1 MRKAAYKTIALMLL
15 VSLTLGGSGCAK
27 KDTGKDTQTHIRQ
40 ADTIADNYRVFYQ
53 IFVGSFSDSDGDG
66 VGDLRGIIK
75 RMDYLNDGDVN
86 SGESLGV
93 QGLWLS
99 PVFAS
104 PSYHKYDTTS
114 YYRIDPD
121 FGTEDDMKELI
132 ALCHERNVKVILDLV
147 VNHTSTGNL
156 WFKRFELAH
165 QSGRTDDKYYN
176 FYSWATAD
184 NKRQGCA
191 YSKISGTDHYYE
203 CNFSTEMPELN
214 YDNKDVMEE
223 MVNVAKYWLDLGID
237 GFRFDAIKYIYF
249 GDTPRSVAF
258 WQDYMAD
265 LKALKPDIYCVGECW
280 SADAETLQYISAVNC
295 FNFQMAQAEGYIAN
309 AAKRGNISVFT
320 DYVESYQKKVRAA
333 NPEAMTIPFISNH
346 DMDRAA
352 GYLTLASGRS
362 KMAANLY
369 ILSFGSPFIY
379 YGEEIGLK
387 GSRGSSNTDA
397 NRRLAMFWGDGDTV
411 ADPKGSTYDSAK
423 QTNGNVVNQLKDEDS
438 QLVYYRKLIALRN
451 KYPEIARGDYKAL
464 DFGITT
470 FGGFI
475 IKYDGSEII
484 LLHNTNDKPAEINL
498 STQAEL
504 KGSTFSLLDYIGQ
517 GETTL
522 SDDTLTVGP
531 QTSVILKR

>member
-1 MRKAAYKTIALMLL
+1 MLL
-15 VSLTLGGSGCAK
+15 VLLTVGGLACK
-27 KDTGKDTQTHIRQ
+27 KTDAVQTPEHVKQ
-40 ADTIADNYRVFYQ
+40 PDTIADNYRVFYQ

-66 VGDLRGIIK
+66 TGDIRGIIN
-75 RMDYLNDGDVN
+75 RMDYLNDGDIN

-104 PSYHKYDTTS
+104 PSYHKYDATS
-114 YYRIDPD
+114 YYRIDPE
-121 FGTEDDMKELI
+121 FGTEEDIKELVEI
-132 ALCHERNVKVILDLV
+132 CHERNVKVILDLV
-147 VNHTSTGNL
+147 VNHTSTKNL
-156 WFKRFELAH
+156 WFKRFELA
-165 QSGRTDDKYYN
+165 QQAGRTDDKYYN
-176 FYSWATAD
+176 FYSWASAD
-184 NKRQGCA
+184 NKIPGCA
-191 YSKISGTDHYYE
+191 YSKIQGTDHYYE

-214 YDNKDVMEE
+214 YDNDEVKAE
-223 MVNVAKYWLDLGID
+223 MLNVAKYWLDLGID

-249 GDTPRSVAF
+249 GNTPKSVAF
-258 WQDYMAD
+258 WKDYMAE
-265 LKALKPDIYCVGECW
+265 LKKMKPDIYCVGECW

-320 DYVESYQKKVRAA
+320 DYVESYRKKVRAA
-333 NPEAMTIPFISNH
+333 NPEAMAIPFISNH

-387 GSRGSSNTDA
+387 GSRGSYNTDA
-397 NRRLAMFWGDGDTV
+397 NRRLAMNWGDGDTV
-411 ADPKGSTYDSAK
+411 SDPEGTTYDSAK
-423 QTNGNVVNQLKDEDS
+423 QTNGNVMNQLKDEDS
-438 QLVYYRKLIALRN
+438 QLIYYRKLIAIRN

-484 LLHNTNDKPAEINL
+484 LLHNTNDKEVQIDL
-498 STQAEL
+498 SAQADL
-504 KGSTFSLLDYIGQ
+504 KGSTFELLDHIGQ
-517 GETTL
+517 GEATL
-522 SDDTLTVGP
+522 SGDTLTVGP
-531 QTSVILKR
+531 QTSVILKK